1 MNNNA
6 NRIKTNNIKTNNI
19 TKSNRKINK
28 TADMGF
34 IIKVIVILLIVVACI
49 VVLAVV
55 ARNALYNSNVNNAL
69 SPILIYKDRDANIPL
84 TTDEKAN
91 IRSGLPPIENRT
103 KFSISMWIY
112 IENWSQ
118 PTYGKYK
125 IIFKRYFKDEEKFIY
140 TPIIA
145 LDKYENNLIFGITS
159 YKKSSNGNKFESEFN
174 RFTHKQI
181 PLQKWVNI
189 VYNIS
194 DQFIE
199 LFINGYIKNKY
210 YLENIF
216 YQKPRGIKY
225 EYNVLG
231 NASDKLDLQDKSGG
245 GSSGFN
251 GRISKLQYF
260 ARNLNNDEIRKI
272 YENGPYIN

>member
-1 MNNNA
+1 MNNA
-6 NRIKTNNIKTNNI
+6 NRIKSNNMKKFNN
-19 TKSNRKINK
+19 TKMNK

-34 IIKVIVILLIVVACI
+34 IIKVIVILLIVVICI
-49 VVLAVV
+49 VILAVI
-55 ARNALYNSNVNNAL
+55 ARNALYNSKINNTL
-69 SPILIYKDRDANIPL
+69 SPILIYYDRDANVPL
-84 TTDEKAN
+84 DSDEKTTIQAG
-91 IRSGLPPIENRT
+91 ITPIESQT

-112 IENWSQ
+112 IENWSE

-125 IIFKRYFKDEEKFIY
+125 IIFSKSFSNDNDEIIY

-145 LDKYENNLIFGITS
+145 LDKYENNLLFGITS
-159 YKKSSNGNKFESEFN
+159 YEEEGNQLKAKFN

-210 YLENIF
+210 YLKNIF
-216 YQKPRGIKY
+216 YQKPSDKDFKY
-225 EYNVLG
+225 DVLG
-231 NASDKLDLQDKSGG
+231 NASEELDSKGG
-245 GSSGFN
+245 GSTGFN
-251 GRISKLQYF
+251 GKISKLQYF
-260 ARNLNNDEIRKI
+260 GRNLNNDEIRKI

>member
-6 NRIKTNNIKTNNI
+6 NHIKTNNIKTNNI
-19 TKSNRKINK
+19 KTNNRKINK

-34 IIKVIVILLIVVACI
+34 IIKVIVILLIVVVCV
-49 VVLAVV
+49 VVLVVV
-55 ARNALYNSNVNNAL
+55 ARNALYNSNVNNHL
-69 SPILIYKDRDANIPL
+69 SPILIYDDRHADIPL
-84 TTDEKAN
+84 TTEEKHYE
-91 IRSGLPPIENRT
+91 STLPSIENHT
-103 KFSISMWIY
+103 KFNISMWIY
-112 IENWSQ
+112 IENWEQ
-118 PTYGKYK
+118 AYGQYK
-125 IIFKRYFKDEEKFIY
+125 IIFSRHFNSDDDKIY

-159 YKKSSNGNKFESEFN
+159 YSVDDIGFKPKFN

-199 LFINGYIKNKY
+199 LFINGHIENKY
-210 YLENIF
+210 YLKNIF
-216 YQKPRGIKY
+216 YQKPSNENYKY
-225 EYNVLG
+225 DVLG
-231 NASDKLDLQDKSGG
+231 SASDDLKKSGG
-245 GSSGFN
+245 GLPGFN

-260 ARNLNNDEIRKI
+260 ARNLNDDEIRKM

>member
-6 NRIKTNNIKTNNI
+6 NRIKTNNII
-19 TKSNRKINK
+19 KSNNTKINK
-28 TADMGF
+28 TADIGF
-34 IIKVIVILLIVVACI
+34 IIKVIIILLIVVACI

-84 TTDEKAN
+84 TSDEKAN

-103 KFSISMWIY
+103 RFSISMWIY

-125 IIFKRYFKDEEKFIY
+125 IIFKRYFKNEEEEAIY

-159 YKKSSNGNKFESEFN
+159 YEKSSNDNKFVPKFN

-181 PLQKWVNI
+181 PLQKWVNV

-216 YQKPRGIKY
+216 YQKPHGTKY

-231 NASDKLDLQDKSGG
+231 NASDGLQDEFAGG
-245 GSSGFN
+245 TTGFN

-260 ARNLNNDEIRKI
+260 AKNLNNDEIRKI

>member
-1 MNNNA
+1 MNNVNL
-6 NRIKTNNIKTNNI
+6 IKRNNT
-19 TKSNRKINK
+19 KINK
-28 TADMGF
+28 IPDMGF
-34 IIKVIVILLIVVACI
+34 IIKVIVILLIVVICI
-49 VVLAVV
+49 VILAIITQ
-55 ARNALYNSNVNNAL
+55 NALYNSNINNTL
-69 SPILIYKDRDANIPL
+69 SPILIYNDRNANVPL
-84 TTDEKAN
+84 ANDEK
-91 IRSGLPPIENRT
+91 ITIQTGISPIESHT

-112 IENWSQ
+112 IENWSE

-125 IIFKRYFKDEEKFIY
+125 IIFSKSFSNDDEEIIY

-145 LDKYENNLIFGITS
+145 LDKYENNLLFGITS
-159 YKKSSNGNKFESEFN
+159 YEEENGKLETKFN

-210 YLENIF
+210 YLKNIF
-216 YQKPRGIKY
+216 YQKPSDKDYKY
-225 EYNVLG
+225 DVLG
-231 NASDKLDLQDKSGG
+231 NASEKLDTKGG

-251 GRISKLQYF
+251 GKISKLQYF
-260 ARNLNNDEIRKI
+260 GRNLNNDEIRKI
-272 YENGPYIN
+272 YENGPYVN